1 MKEFDYIIIGG
12 GCAGLSLA
20 YELNLH
26 QKLNDKTLAII
37 EPRDNYTKDKTWSFW
52 KIFSH
57 NFEDCVKK
65 SWNNFT
71 INIPNHTKHL
81 ECKNTP
87 YQTIDSGLFYDKTI
101 KSLKQNKN
109 IFFLKNLNEININ
122 NSFIFNSVESTANS
136 KGKLWQH
143 FSGFEIETKK
153 DFFDEEIFNLMDF
166 DCEQK
171 DSVHFFYTLPY
182 SKKRALVETT
192 WISDLKNSSL
202 QDYDEQLNN
211 YIKDHLKIKDFTINY
226 KEVGAIPLFNIDYI
240 KKPNQ
245 INIGT
250 VGGMT
255 RLSTGYTFLN
265 IQEHSKYIRKN
276 LDNIQNTSLFTL
288 GKKYQFLDNI
298 FLKVLKNNPKD
309 MGQIFFKMFGCPS
322 ETVINFLSNKSNLL
336 EDLSIIS
343 KMPKLKF
350 LRQLF
355 NMINNIK
362 RINLNHSFIFFYFVI
377 LFL

>member
-1 MKEFDYIIIGG
+1 
-12 GCAGLSLA
+12 
-20 YELNLH
+20 
-26 QKLNDKTLAII
+26 
-37 EPRDNYTKDKTWSFW
+37 
-52 KIFSH
+52 
-57 NFEDCVKK
+57 
-65 SWNNFT
+65 
-71 INIPNHTKHL
+71 
-81 ECKNTP
+81 
-87 YQTIDSGLFYDKTI
+87 
-101 KSLKQNKN
+101 
-109 IFFLKNLNEININ
+109 
-122 NSFIFNSVESTANS
+122 
-136 KGKLWQH
+136 
-143 FSGFEIETKK
+143 
-153 DFFDEEIFNLMDF
+153 MDF

-182 SKKRALVETT
+182 SKKKALVETT

-226 KEVGAIPLFNIDYI
+226 KDVGAIPLFNIDYI

-355 NMINNIK
+355 
-362 RINLNHSFIFFYFVI
+362 
-377 LFL
+377 